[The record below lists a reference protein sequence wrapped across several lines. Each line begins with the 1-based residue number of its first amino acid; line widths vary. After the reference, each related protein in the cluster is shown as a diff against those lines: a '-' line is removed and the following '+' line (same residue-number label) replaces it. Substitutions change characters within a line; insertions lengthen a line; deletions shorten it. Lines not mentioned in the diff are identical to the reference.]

1 MLIERHNSSG
11 AFFDYGPI
19 SFCLLAMLVANKL
32 ARNEMNRDRE
42 SMNRAAFQQILTL
55 IFCVSSGL
63 FTLELKCKTALPKQ

>member
-42 SMNRAAFQQILTL
+42 SMNRAAFLQNDLNINFLCFFRFVYT
-55 IFCVSSGL
+55 
-63 FTLELKCKTALPKQ
+63 